1 MPLSDWIN
9 LNPANEATGGY
20 NSGLGMT
27 ADELNALNASIYN
40 YQNAANTIGQPTPFE
55 QYQQYR
61 NSLIPGNVS
70 TIEAMRTGEDQ
81 SVYVNP
87 AVAGIIGPTN
97 ISATGQAPSVI
108 PTNPF
113 AGPIPLTGIYGA
125 GANALY
131 NIGAGALN
139 YVSNLGTNQVALG
152 DLPSGN
158 VSIETGYN
166 PNYPNYLA
174 NVSTVNAAGN
184 PSGVAWNPAMWSPT
198 GNTASGFMAG
208 QGYGSESAGLVAMD
222 LNPRIATGTTG
233 AGSSIPNDVG
243 VVGMDPFNVTD
254 TRFTGGPASFGG
266 TSNLDRPTSYDVGG
280 AAGAAPGAGTVL
292 MDPFQIASS
301 NLPRVS
307 LMASLSPTVSI
318 SPTPTEVTPGPATL
332 PPVTIVTNR
341 PTSPTVS
348 VSPTVTISLTPTPTE
363 VTPSPTMLPTVT
375 VVTNRP
381 TSPTVSVSPTVTTT
395 VPTETPT
402 RVVTPPV
409 SPTPSNTPSATT
421 PQVSVTTPIISP
433 TRDVFEPPAV
443 TSAPT
448 ITSTATTNMPTDRN
462 FARELG
468 ESYDA
473 LQKKQQDLLNYYNQ
487 IYQKFMPETLT
498 QAAATSLGQ
507 LNTDAARLA
516 RIQSGYLSPE
526 DTRNAVQAAR
536 EAYAARGQVM
546 GQGAVGAEI
555 LGRENIRQQR
565 ENEARA
571 AYQQSIGNVL
581 NTANLQTGNVFQP
594 VSSLIANTFNP
605 LGQYPQDVYNS
616 NFNAAVA
623 QQIAEANNKAAIEAA
638 KQGASAQQNAAYI
651 SALGKIFGN
660 TDFSKFDWSK
670 WF

>member
-1 MPLSDWIN
+1 
-9 LNPANEATGGY
+9 
-20 NSGLGMT
+20 
-27 ADELNALNASIYN
+27 
-40 YQNAANTIGQPTPFE
+40 
-55 QYQQYR
+55 
-61 NSLIPGNVS
+61 
-70 TIEAMRTGEDQ
+70 
-81 SVYVNP
+81 
-87 AVAGIIGPTN
+87 
-97 ISATGQAPSVI
+97 
-108 PTNPF
+108 
-113 AGPIPLTGIYGA
+113 
-125 GANALY
+125 
-131 NIGAGALN
+131 
-139 YVSNLGTNQVALG
+139 
-152 DLPSGN
+152 
-158 VSIETGYN
+158 
-166 PNYPNYLA
+166 
-174 NVSTVNAAGN
+174 
-184 PSGVAWNPAMWSPT
+184 
-198 GNTASGFMAG
+198 
-208 QGYGSESAGLVAMD
+208 
-222 LNPRIATGTTG
+222 
-233 AGSSIPNDVG
+233 
-243 VVGMDPFNVTD
+243 
-254 TRFTGGPASFGG
+254 
-266 TSNLDRPTSYDVGG
+266 
-280 AAGAAPGAGTVL
+280 
-292 MDPFQIASS
+292 
-301 NLPRVS
+301 
-307 LMASLSPTVSI
+307 
-318 SPTPTEVTPGPATL
+318 
-332 PPVTIVTNR
+332 
-341 PTSPTVS
+341 
-348 VSPTVTISLTPTPTE
+348 
-363 VTPSPTMLPTVT
+363 MLPTVT

-409 SPTPSNTPSATT
+409 SPSPSNTPSATT

-498 QAAATSLGQ
+498 QAASTSLGQ

-594 VSSLIANTFNP
+594 ISSLISNTFNP

-670 WF
+670 FF